1 MKIGYPAT
9 LMYYSHFPLWKSFL
23 NSLGHEVVISPKTS
37 NNILESGIKDTVTDA
52 CIPIKILHGHVS
64 ALIEKV
70 DFILIP
76 RMVSIVKYETF
87 CPKFLGLPEMVQY
100 SIENV
105 PKILSP
111 KVDLK
116 YGFWQIYKVLNSLG
130 KELGAAKKDIYKAIF
145 TAMRT
150 QSKYENLLLSG
161 FFPEDAI
168 DIIERNKI
176 PAKIGRNKVHET
188 NSKSINL
195 AVLGYPYQVY
205 DSYITVNMLK
215 NLKKMGVNIWTCEM
229 VPYSEQKKYRKI
241 LPKELFWY
249 YSNAVMRCTYHYLKA
264 NKMGG
269 IVHVTAFGCGPDA
282 MLDKLMELECKSHNI
297 PYLNITIDE
306 HTGEAGILTR
316 LEAFVDMLKIRR
328 DL

>member
-9 LMYYSHFPLWKSFL
+9 LMYYSHFFLWKSFL

-37 NNILESGIKDTVTDA
+37 KNILESGIKDTVTDA
-52 CIPIKILHGHVS
+52 CIPIKVLHGHVS
-64 ALIEKV
+64 ALKEKV
-70 DFILIP
+70 DFVLIP

-87 CPKFLGLPEMVQY
+87 CPKFLGLPEMVKY

-111 KVDLK
+111 KVELK
-116 YGFWQIYKVLNSLG
+116 YGFWQIYKALNSLG
-130 KELGAAKKDIYKAIF
+130 KELGATKKEIYKAIF
-145 TAMRT
+145 TAMKT
-150 QSKYENLLLSG
+150 QSKYEKLLISG
-161 FFPEDAI
+161 FFPEEAM
-168 DIIERNKI
+168 DIIEQNKA
-176 PAKIGRNKVHET
+176 PET
-188 NSKSINL
+188 KDTSKSINF

-205 DSYITVNMLK
+205 DSYITVNMLE

-229 VPYSEQKKYRKI
+229 VPYAEQKKYRKI

-249 YSNAVMRCTYHYLKA
+249 YSNVVMRCTYYYLKA
-264 NKMGG
+264 KKMDG

-282 MLDKLMELECKSHNI
+282 MLDKLMELECKNYNI

>member
-23 NSLGHEVVISPKTS
+23 NALGHEVIISPKTS
-37 NNILESGIKDTVTDA
+37 KNILESGIKDTVTDA

-64 ALIEKV
+64 ALVGKV

-87 CPKFLGLPEMVQY
+87 CPKFLGLPEMVKY

-111 KVDLK
+111 KVELK

-130 KELGAAKKDIYKAIF
+130 KQLGATKKELFTAIF
-145 TAMRT
+145 TAMKT
-150 QSKYENLLLSG
+150 QSRYEKLLLSG
-161 FFPEDAI
+161 FFPEEAM
-168 DIIERNKI
+168 DIIEGSNIPKI
-176 PAKIGRNKVHET
+176 KDI
-188 NSKSINL
+188 SKSINL

-205 DSYITVNMLK
+205 DSYITVNMLE
-215 NLKKMGVNIWTCEM
+215 NLKKMGVNIFTCEM
-229 VPYSEQKKYRKI
+229 VPYSEQKKYRKV

-249 YSNAVMRCTYHYLKA
+249 YSNIVMRCTYHYLKS
-264 NKMGG
+264 KQTDG
-269 IVHVTAFGCGPDA
+269 IVHVTAFACGPDA

-316 LEAFVDMLKIRR
+316 LEAFADMLKIRR

>member
-9 LMYYSHFPLWKSFL
+9 LTYYTHFLLWKSFF
-23 NSLGHEVVISPKTS
+23 NSLGHEVIISPKTS
-37 NNILESGIKDTVTDA
+37 KNILESGVKDTVTDA

-64 ALIEKV
+64 ALKGKV
-70 DFILIP
+70 DLVFIP
-76 RMVSIVKYETF
+76 RMVSIVKDETF

-111 KVDLK
+111 QIELK
-116 YGFWQIYKVLNSLG
+116 RGFWQIYKVLESLG
-130 KELGAAKKDIYKAIF
+130 QQLGATKKEIYKAIF
-145 TAMRT
+145 TAMKT
-150 QSKYENLLLSG
+150 QFKYEKLLASG
-161 FFPEDAI
+161 FFPKEAV
-168 DIIERNKI
+168 DIIEGNKI
-176 PAKIGRNKVHET
+176 PVAKDFSNGI
-188 NSKSINL
+188 SL

-205 DSYITVNMLK
+205 DSYITVNMLE
-215 NLKKMGVNIWTCEM
+215 NLKNMGVNTWTCEM
-229 VPYSEQKKYRKI
+229 VPLRKQKKYRKV

-249 YSNAVMRCTYHYLKA
+249 YSNIVMRCTYYYLKD
-264 NKMGG
+264 KRMDG
-269 IVHVTAFGCGPDA
+269 IIHVTAFGCGPDA
-282 MLDKLMELECKSHNI
+282 ILDKLMELECKSHHV

-328 DL
+328 DLN